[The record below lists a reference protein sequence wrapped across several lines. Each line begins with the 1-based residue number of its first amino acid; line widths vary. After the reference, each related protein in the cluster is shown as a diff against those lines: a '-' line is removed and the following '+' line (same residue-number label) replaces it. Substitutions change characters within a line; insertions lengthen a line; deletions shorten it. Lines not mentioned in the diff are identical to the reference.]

1 MPLHRLDLTPNP
13 NRLAE
18 SLGAGLESLASH
30 KMDQLH
36 RHQGIKRLKDF
47 GLSDEEA
54 SYAQSLPPKEQF
66 ALVNQL
72 SQSAGM
78 TGGMYQPPQSP
89 EQMLYN
95 SPTANTQY
103 SENAPL
109 YNEPNGEFQRNAL
122 TNAMGGMAGL
132 PSQQRPN
139 ISQPSQQPPQQK
151 PRTPLEKL
159 RHSFSKKEQELLRK
173 EAIKQQIEDRKT
185 QDKYQSQVDKETLPF
200 YNEVLKEDKGAKE
213 IDLVTGRMLN
223 LIDKGK
229 LPDPIYYKQLKD
241 LEESLTPLKTISS
254 AAGAGAGGGAA
265 LGGSIG
271 GVVGNV
277 PGAALGSAIG
287 GLIGAIGGGL
297 SGLYASRYPSEKRRE
312 ILEKFPDT
320 EEFEKLSANFIKG
333 AKAIFGSR
341 ITDQDLRA
349 FMQTVPQLSNTE
361 AGKRAIIKNIQILNK
376 ASHTKANVMKEII
389 AANGGRRPANLQIL
403 VDELAAPQLD
413 QLAQEFVG

>member
-122 TNAMGGMAGL
+122 TNALGGMAGL
-132 PSQQRPN
+132 PSQQRPT

-173 EAIKQQIEDRKT
+173 ESIKQQIEDRKE
-185 QDKYQSQVDKETLPF
+185 QVKHQEHVDKETLPF
-200 YNEVLKEDKGAKE
+200 YNEIIKEDKGAKE
-213 IDLVTGRMLN
+213 TDLIADRMVN
-223 LIDKGK
+223 LIEKGK

-241 LEESLTPLKTISS
+241 LEESFTPFKSVS
-254 AAGAGAGGGAA
+254 GGAGAGASAGATTGFLIAGPVGSAVGGLVGAA
-265 LGGSIG
+265 LGGT
-271 GVVGNV
+271 
-277 PGAALGSAIG
+277 A
-287 GLIGAIGGGL
+287 
-297 SGLYASRYPSEKRRE
+297 GLYASRYPSEKRRKL
-312 ILEKFPDT
+312 LEEFPDT

-333 AKAIFGSR
+333 AKSIFGSR

-361 AGKRAIIKNIQILNK
+361 AGKKAIIKNIKILNEAAHVK
-376 ASHTKANVMKEII
+376 YKVMKEII
-389 AANGGRRPANLQIL
+389 EANGGRRPANLALL
-403 VDELAAPQLD
+403 VDEFSAPQLD
-413 QLAQEFVG
+413 RLAQEFKG